1 MSLKLGRTSLRRN
14 NHRSI
19 DTVALQRTSNRALP
33 NSVSFILRISEP
45 AAWWG
50 LEPSNQLRGRSLARD
65 DTEDASASSALG
77 RAPEYTTT
85 GKQTSSWRDDEIQ
98 ERVKIPVDERLG
110 GCRGFKSHRPHH
122 LSLAHKLRIQ
132 PWCWPQDRKSTRLN
146 SSHSQI
152 SYAVFCLKKKK

>member
-19 DTVALQRTSNRALP
+19 DTVALQRTSNRVLP

-122 LSLAHKLRIQ
+122 HCDSLG
-132 PWCWPQDRKSTRLN
+132 KSDDGDMLGAIAFRSRSIPNLN
-146 SSHSQI
+146 TLTTI
-152 SYAVFCLKKKK
+152 DVAPRTPV

>member
-1 MSLKLGRTSLRRN
+1 MSLKLGRTSLRKN
-14 NHRSI
+14 NRRSI
-19 DTVALQRTSNRALP
+19 DTVALQRASNRALS

-122 LSLAHKLRIQ
+122 IPTSPKITAGELRPI
-132 PWCWPQDRKSTRLN
+132 SETRR
-146 SSHSQI
+146 I
-152 SYAVFCLKKKK
+152 PAFY